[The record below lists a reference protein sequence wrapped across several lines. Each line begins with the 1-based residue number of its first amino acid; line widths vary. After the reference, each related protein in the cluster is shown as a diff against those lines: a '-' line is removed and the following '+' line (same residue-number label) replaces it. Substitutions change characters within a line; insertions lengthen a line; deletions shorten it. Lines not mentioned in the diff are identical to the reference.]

1 MTKKGPG
8 KDPRAEADDET
19 VPAEQFRVDRVFG
32 GGPPK
37 RESLSNMRDSMQ
49 NMRESTNRK
58 PATLPP
64 ISTGTDSGDT
74 ELALRRQLSRL
85 QRQLSD
91 AQREL
96 ANKDEEL
103 AAAVEKRV
111 DIAKQFDETLTQLR
125 DAQIEIDDLKDA
137 KALAAGI
144 EQRLQDAVAAAD
156 ELNHQLERERS
167 ERATIEAQLEQTN
180 TTFEKARLLWK
191 EETALAEQQF
201 ASELE
206 KAEQTRRAA
215 IEAADAAKDA
225 AIERAKQAHEAEL
238 EELRAAHERELSVVR
253 GELEPK
259 VAEARNLA
267 GEIERLT
274 SELAAARAE
283 HMRELGE
290 RAELYKWEQ
299 QQAADTHAAV
309 LATAERKLE
318 AEKAAVEA
326 ELAALKDT
334 LGITER
340 NATLREQLWE
350 QTTSALRESQK
361 KLQQELAETKER
373 ATQAEESRSALEQ
386 RLATMQQQLED
397 ITASHRDLELR
408 VNKAEA
414 DARRNMLDRERFA
427 AYLEEG
433 LAMLGAVP
441 LRDIAGELDAP
452 EIEPREP
459 QTRESSSEVTVNDRP
474 RRASDNP
481 QTQRAKRDSSEIT
494 VHDRPRRGS
503 NPPAS
508 EAAPAEGMER
518 AKRESSNPDRAKRD
532 SANVPPGPTADE
544 VPSRDSDIEMSVTA
558 EPEAEPASEPD
569 ALPNPPDPHNDVT
582 RA

>member
-1 MTKKGPG
+1 VTKKVVG

-32 GGPPK
+32 GPPPK
-37 RESLSNMRDSMQ
+37 RESIP
-49 NMRESTNRK
+49 NMRESMRESVQNLRESSNRK

-64 ISTGTDSGDT
+64 ISSGTESGDT

-111 DIAKQFDETLTQLR
+111 DIAKQFEETLIQLR
-125 DAQIEIDDLKDA
+125 EAQAEIDDLNDA
-137 KALAAGI
+137 KSLAAGI

-167 ERATIEAQLEQTN
+167 ERATIEAQLQQTN

-191 EETALAEQQF
+191 EETALAEQHHTV
-201 ASELE
+201 ELD
-206 KAEQTRRAA
+206 KAEQARRAA
-215 IEAADAAKDA
+215 IDAAEAAKDA
-225 AIERAKQAHEAEL
+225 AIERAKQAHEAEQ
-238 EELRAAHERELSVVR
+238 EELRAAHERELSVIR

-274 SELAAARAE
+274 SELAAARSE

-299 QQAADTHAAV
+299 QQAADTHAAA
-309 LATAERKLE
+309 LATVERKLE
-318 AEKAAVEA
+318 SEKAAVEA
-326 ELAALKDT
+326 ELAATKDT

-350 QTTSALRESQK
+350 QTTAALRDSQK
-361 KLQQELAETKER
+361 KLQQDLAEARER
-373 ATQAEESRSALEQ
+373 GTQAEASKTSLEQ
-386 RLATMQQQLED
+386 RLATLQEQLDD
-397 ITASHRDLELR
+397 ITSSHRDLELR
-408 VNKAEA
+408 VNAAEA
-414 DARRNMLDRERFA
+414 EARRNMLDRERFA

-441 LRDIAGELDAP
+441 PSPIAGEVDADARHAP
-452 EIEPREP
+452 DARHARHAPDMGDVEPRVP
-459 QTRESSSEVTVNDRP
+459 L
-474 RRASDNP
+474 A
-481 QTQRAKRDSSEIT
+481 RDSS
-494 VHDRPRRGS
+494 
-503 NPPAS
+503 
-508 EAAPAEGMER
+508 
-518 AKRESSNPDRAKRD
+518 
-532 SANVPPGPTADE
+532 
-544 VPSRDSDIEMSVTA
+544 SR
-558 EPEAEPASEPD
+558 
-569 ALPNPPDPHNDVT
+569 
-582 RA
+582 

>member
-1 MTKKGPG
+1 
-8 KDPRAEADDET
+8 
-19 VPAEQFRVDRVFG
+19 
-32 GGPPK
+32 
-37 RESLSNMRDSMQ
+37 
-49 NMRESTNRK
+49 MRESVQNLRESANRK

-64 ISTGTDSGDT
+64 ISTGTDPGDT

-111 DIAKQFDETLTQLR
+111 DITKQFEETLIQLR
-125 DAQIEIDDLKDA
+125 DAQTEVDDLKDA
-137 KALAAGI
+137 KSLAAGI

-156 ELNHQLERERS
+156 ELSHQLERERS

-180 TTFEKARLLWK
+180 TTFEKARQLWK
-191 EETALAEQQF
+191 DETAIDEKAH
-201 ASELE
+201 AAELE
-206 KAEQTRRAA
+206 KLEAARRAA
-215 IEAADAAKDA
+215 IEAAEAAKDA
-225 AIERAKQAHEAEL
+225 AIERQKQAHESEL

-259 VAEARNLA
+259 VAEARNLSL
-267 GEIERLT
+267 EIERLT
-274 SELAAARAE
+274 SEIAAARAE

-299 QQAADTHAAV
+299 QQAADTFAAQ
-309 LATAERKLE
+309 LATVERKLE
-318 AEKAAVEA
+318 SEKAAVEA
-326 ELAALKDT
+326 ERTALKDT

-361 KLQQELAETKER
+361 KLQQDLAETKER
-373 ATQAEESRSALEQ
+373 ATQAEEAKTALEQ
-386 RLATMQQQLED
+386 RLATTTAQLDEL
-397 ITASHRDLELR
+397 LESQRTLEMR
-408 VNKAEA
+408 VDAAETE
-414 DARRNMLDRERFA
+414 ARRNMLDRERFA

-441 LRDIAGELDAP
+441 PSPISGELDAP
-452 EIEPREP
+452 DLEPREP
-459 QTRESSSEVTVNDRP
+459 SSRESSNEVTVNDRP
-474 RRASDNP
+474 KRASENP
-481 QTQRAKRDSSEIT
+481 PTQRAKRDSSEVT
-494 VHDRPRRGS
+494 MHDRPKRTS
-503 NPPAS
+503 SPPS
-508 EAAPAEGMER
+508 EADRP
-518 AKRESSNPDRAKRD
+518 KRTSTPPSDADRSKRTSSPPSDADRSKRTSSSPP
-532 SANVPPGPTADE
+532 SAAMFPEPPSADE
-544 VPSRDSDIEMSVTA
+544 VRARDSDVEMSVTT
-558 EPEAEPASEPD
+558 EEPASEPD

>member
-1 MTKKGPG
+1 VTKKVVG

-32 GGPPK
+32 GGAPK
-37 RESLSNMRDSMQ
+37 RESLP
-49 NMRESTNRK
+49 NMRESVNRK

-64 ISTGTDSGDT
+64 ISTGSEAGDT

-103 AAAVEKRV
+103 AGAVETRV
-111 DIAKQFDETLTQLR
+111 DITKQLEETLTQLR

-137 KALAAGI
+137 KSLAVGI

-167 ERATIEAQLEQTN
+167 ERATIEAQLEQTSS
-180 TTFEKARLLWK
+180 TFEKARVLWK
-191 EETALAEQQF
+191 EETALAEQLH
-201 ASELE
+201 AAELE
-206 KAEQTRRAA
+206 KAEQARRAA
-215 IEAADAAKDA
+215 IEAAEAAKDA
-225 AIERAKQAHEAEL
+225 AIERATQAHDAEQD
-238 EELRAAHERELSVVR
+238 ELRAAHERELSVVR

-274 SELAAARAE
+274 SELAAARSE

-290 RAELYKWEQ
+290 RAELFKWEQ
-299 QQAADTHAAV
+299 QQATDTHAAA

-318 AEKAAVEA
+318 SEKAAVEA
-326 ELAALKDT
+326 ELAAAKDT

-361 KLQQELAETKER
+361 KLQQELAEAKER
-373 ATQAEESRSALEQ
+373 ATQAEGSKVSLEQ
-386 RLATMQQQLED
+386 RLATTQEQLED
-397 ITASHRDLELR
+397 ITSSHRDLELR
-408 VNKAEA
+408 VNGAEA
-414 DARRNMLDRERFA
+414 EARRNMLDRERFA

-441 LRDIAGELDAP
+441 PAPIAGEFDTP
-452 EIEPREP
+452 EVEPREP
-459 QTRESSSEVTVNDRP
+459 HTRESSSEVTINDRP

-481 QTQRAKRDSSEIT
+481 PPRAKRDSSEIT
-494 VHDRPRRGS
+494 AHDRPRRGS

-508 EAAPAEGMER
+508 EAAAANAEPQR
-518 AKRESSNPDRAKRD
+518 AKRDSASPSTERAKRD

-544 VPSRDSDIEMSVTA
+544 VPSRDSDIEMTLTT
-558 EPEAEPASEPD
+558 EPEPASEPD